1 LLVSG
6 CWFPVRISADLEQQ
20 FYDASYAQFLNLPE
34 SDLVC
39 TRRTLEADLANPAQP
54 IYERR
59 RLYLAIMQ
67 TLLSE
72 PVAGR
77 SVLDYGCGTGD
88 WGLMLAGEG
97 ARVTFL
103 DLSPVAIQVT
113 QHRAA
118 ASGVADRVRG
128 VARDASDLSCF
139 RDEEFDLIY
148 GSAAVH
154 HTLKYPGAL
163 DELLRVLRRGG
174 RLVLAETYG
183 NNQLLNM
190 FRRVGWKL
198 RGQAEEQGE
207 EIVLNDDHVR
217 MLRERMTQV
226 DVMPMNLLGMTK
238 RLFRGRFESAAVRG
252 VVGALEKADSVI
264 LGAAPRLGRYCGE
277 VVVVGRK

>member
-1 LLVSG
+1 MT
-6 CWFPVRISADLEQQ
+6 ISADLERE

-39 TRRTLEADLANPAQP
+39 TRQTLEADLANPAQP

-59 RLYLAIMQ
+59 RLYMAILQALLA
-67 TLLSE
+67 E

-77 SVLDYGCGTGD
+77 AVLDYGCGTGD

-97 ARVTFL
+97 ANVTFL

-113 QHRAA
+113 ERRAA
-118 ASGVADRVRG
+118 ASGVRDRVRG

-139 RDEEFDLIY
+139 QDEEFDLIY

-154 HTLKYPGAL
+154 HTLKYAGAVE
-163 DELLRVLRRGG
+163 ELLRVLRPGG

-183 NNQLLNM
+183 NNNVLNM
-190 FRRVGWKL
+190 ARRVGWKL

-207 EIVLNDDHVR
+207 EIVFNDAHVR
-217 MLRERMTQV
+217 MLRARMAQV
-226 DVMPMNLLGMTK
+226 DVMPMNLLAMSK
-238 RLFRGRFESAAVRG
+238 RLFRGRFEIAAVRG
-252 VVGALEKADSVI
+252 VVVALEKIDGVV
-264 LGAAPRLGRYCGE
+264 LNVAPALGRYCGE
-277 VVVVGRK
+277 VVVIGRK

>member
-1 LLVSG
+1 
-6 CWFPVRISADLEQQ
+6 VRITANLEQD
-20 FYDASYAQFLNLPE
+20 FYDEAYAQFLGLPE

-39 TRRTLEADLANPAQP
+39 TRQTLEADLANPAKS

-59 RLYLAIMQ
+59 RLYRAILE
-67 TLLSE
+67 TLLAE

-77 SVLDYGCGTGD
+77 AVLDYGCGTGD

-97 ARVTFL
+97 ANVTFL
-103 DLSPVAIQVT
+103 DLSPVAIEVT
-113 QHRAA
+113 QRRAA
-118 ASGVADRVRG
+118 AGGVADRVRG

-139 RDEEFDLIY
+139 RDQEFDLIY

-163 DELLRVLRRGG
+163 EELLRVLRTGG

-190 FRRVGWKL
+190 ARRLGWKL

-207 EIVLNDDHVR
+207 EIVFNDTHVR

-238 RLFRGRFESAAVRG
+238 RLFRGRFESPAVRG
-252 VVGALEKADSVI
+252 AVDALESLDSAI
-264 LGAAPRLGRYCGE
+264 LKAAPRLGRYCGE

>member
-1 LLVSG
+1 VT
-6 CWFPVRISADLEQQ
+6 ISADHEQK
-20 FYDASYAQFLNLPE
+20 FYDEAYSQFLNLPE

-39 TRRTLEADLANPAQP
+39 RRQTLEADLASPVQP

-67 TLLSE
+67 ALLAE

-77 SVLDYGCGTGD
+77 AVLDYGCGTGD

-97 ARVTFL
+97 ANVTFL
-103 DLSPVAIQVT
+103 DLSPVAIQVALR
-113 QHRAA
+113 RAS
-118 ASGVADRVRG
+118 ASGVGDRVRG

-163 DELLRVLRRGG
+163 DELLRVLGRGG

-183 NNQLLNM
+183 NNRLLNT

-207 EIVLNDDHVR
+207 EIVFNDGHVR
-217 MLRERMTQV
+217 MLRERMAQV

-238 RLFRGRFESAAVRG
+238 RLFRGRFESAVVRG
-252 VVGALEKADSVI
+252 VVGALEKMDSLI

>member
-1 LLVSG
+1 MT
-6 CWFPVRISADLEQQ
+6 ISADLERD

-39 TRRTLEADLANPAQP
+39 TRQTLLADLANPAKP

-59 RLYLAIMQ
+59 RLYSAILK
-67 TLLSE
+67 TLLAE
-72 PVAGR
+72 PVVGR
-77 SVLDYGCGTGD
+77 AVLDYGCGTGD

-97 ARVTFL
+97 ANVTFL

-113 QHRAA
+113 QRRAA
-118 ASGVADRVRG
+118 AGGVADRVRG

-163 DELLRVLRRGG
+163 EELLRVLRPGG

-183 NNQLLNM
+183 NN
-190 FRRVGWKL
+190 
-198 RGQAEEQGE
+198 
-207 EIVLNDDHVR
+207 
-217 MLRERMTQV
+217 
-226 DVMPMNLLGMTK
+226 
-238 RLFRGRFESAAVRG
+238 
-252 VVGALEKADSVI
+252 
-264 LGAAPRLGRYCGE
+264 
-277 VVVVGRK
+277 

>member
-1 LLVSG
+1 V
-6 CWFPVRISADLEQQ
+6 PISADHERD

-39 TRRTLEADLANPAQP
+39 TRQTLEADLANPAQP

-59 RLYLAIMQ
+59 RLYVAIMQ
-67 TLLSE
+67 ALLAE

-77 SVLDYGCGTGD
+77 AVLDYGCGTGD

-97 ARVTFL
+97 ANVTFL

-113 QHRAA
+113 QRRAA
-118 ASGVADRVRG
+118 ASGVSNRVRG

-163 DELLRVLRRGG
+163 EELMRVLRPGG
-174 RLVLAETYG
+174 RLLLAETYG

-190 FRRVGWKL
+190 FRRLGWKL
-198 RGQAEEQGE
+198 RGQADEQGE
-207 EIVLNDDHVR
+207 EIVFNDAHVR
-217 MLRERMTQV
+217 MLRGRMTQV
-226 DVMPMNLLGMTK
+226 DVMPMNLLAMAK
-238 RLFRGRFESAAVRG
+238 RLFRGKFESAAVRG
-252 VVGALEKADSVI
+252 AVGVLEKLDSVV
-264 LGAAPRLGRYCGE
+264 LRAAPRLGQYCGE
-277 VVVVGRK
+277 VVVVARK

>member
-1 LLVSG
+1 MT
-6 CWFPVRISADLEQQ
+6 ISADLERD

-39 TRRTLEADLANPAQP
+39 TRQTLLADLANPAKP

-59 RLYLAIMQ
+59 RLYSAILK
-67 TLLSE
+67 TLLAE
-72 PVAGR
+72 PVVGR
-77 SVLDYGCGTGD
+77 AVLDYGCGTGD

-97 ARVTFL
+97 ANVTFL

-113 QHRAA
+113 QRRAA
-118 ASGVADRVRG
+118 AGGVADRVRG

-163 DELLRVLRRGG
+163 EELLRVLRPGG

-183 NNQLLNM
+183 NNRLLNV
-190 FRRVGWKL
+190 FRRLGWKL
-198 RGQAEEQGE
+198 RGQADEQGE
-207 EIVLNDDHVR
+207 EIVFNDDHVR
-217 MLRERMTQV
+217 MLRARMARV
-226 DVMPMNLLGMTK
+226 DVMPMNLLAMAK

-252 VVGALEKADSVI
+252 VVGALEKIDGVV
-264 LGAAPRLGRYCGE
+264 LNVAPALGRYCGE

>member
-1 LLVSG
+1 VT
-6 CWFPVRISADLEQQ
+6 ISADLEQQ

-39 TRRTLEADLANPAQP
+39 NRRTLEADLANPGQP

-59 RLYLAIMQ
+59 RLYSAIMQ
-67 TLLSE
+67 TLLAE

-77 SVLDYGCGTGD
+77 AVLDYGCGTGD
-88 WGLMLAGEG
+88 WGLMLASEG
-97 ARVTFL
+97 SNVTFL

-113 QHRAA
+113 KCRAA
-118 ASGVADRVRG
+118 ASGVTDRVRG

-148 GSAAVH
+148 ASAAVH

-163 DELLRVLRRGG
+163 EELLRVLRPGG

-190 FRRVGWKL
+190 ARRLGWKL

-207 EIVLNDDHVR
+207 EIVFNDAHIR

-226 DVMPMNLLGMTK
+226 DAAPMNLLAMAK
-238 RLFRGRFESAAVRG
+238 RMFRGKFESAVVRG
-252 VVGALEKADSVI
+252 TVGALEKLDAGI
-264 LGAAPRLGRYCGE
+264 LKAAPWLGRYCGE
-277 VVVVGRK
+277 VVVMGRK

>member
-1 LLVSG
+1 MT
-6 CWFPVRISADLEQQ
+6 ISADLERD

-39 TRRTLEADLANPAQP
+39 TRQTLEADLANPAKP

-59 RLYLAIMQ
+59 RLYSAIMQ
-67 TLLSE
+67 ALLAE

-77 SVLDYGCGTGD
+77 AVLDYGCGTGD

-97 ARVTFL
+97 ASVTFL
-103 DLSPVAIQVT
+103 DLSPVAIQVAER
-113 QHRAA
+113 RAA
-118 ASGVADRVRG
+118 AGGVAGRVRG

-163 DELLRVLRRGG
+163 EELLRVLRPGG

-183 NNQLLNM
+183 NNQLLNV
-190 FRRVGWKL
+190 FRRLGWKL
-198 RGQAEEQGE
+198 RGQADEQGE
-207 EIVLNDDHVR
+207 EIVFNDGHVR
-217 MLRERMTQV
+217 MLRERMAQV
-226 DVMPMNLLGMTK
+226 DVMPMNLLAMAK
-238 RLFRGRFESAAVRG
+238 RLFRGRFESAPVQGAVRALEAIDG
-252 VVGALEKADSVI
+252 VVLSVAPALK
-264 LGAAPRLGRYCGE
+264 RYCGE
-277 VVVVGRK
+277 VVVVARK

>member
-1 LLVSG
+1 V
-6 CWFPVRISADLEQQ
+6 PISADHERE

-39 TRRTLEADLANPAQP
+39 TRQTLEGDLANPAQP

-59 RLYLAIMQ
+59 RLYRAIMQ
-67 TLLSE
+67 ALLAE

-77 SVLDYGCGTGD
+77 AVLDYGCGTGD

-97 ARVTFL
+97 ANVTFL
-103 DLSPVAIQVT
+103 DLSPVAIQVA
-113 QHRAA
+113 QRRAA
-118 ASGVADRVRG
+118 ASGVSNRVRG

-163 DELLRVLRRGG
+163 EELMRVLRPGG

-190 FRRVGWKL
+190 ARKMGWKL

-207 EIVLNDDHVR
+207 EIVFNDAHVR

-226 DVMPMNLLGMTK
+226 EVQPMNLLAMAK
-238 RLFRGRFESAAVRG
+238 RLFRGRFGSGTVRG
-252 VVGALEKADSVI
+252 VVGALEKLDVGI
-264 LGAAPRLGRYCGE
+264 LKAAPRLGRYCGE

>member
-1 LLVSG
+1 VT
-6 CWFPVRISADLEQQ
+6 ISADLERD

-39 TRRTLEADLANPAQP
+39 TRQTLLADLANPAKP

-59 RLYLAIMQ
+59 RLYSAILK
-67 TLLSE
+67 TLLAE
-72 PVAGR
+72 PVVGR
-77 SVLDYGCGTGD
+77 AVLDYGCGTGD

-97 ARVTFL
+97 ANVTFL

-113 QHRAA
+113 QRRAA
-118 ASGVADRVRG
+118 AGGVADRVRG

-163 DELLRVLRRGG
+163 EELLRVLRPGG

-183 NNQLLNM
+183 NNRLLNV
-190 FRRVGWKL
+190 FRRLGWKL
-198 RGQAEEQGE
+198 RGQADEQGE
-207 EIVLNDDHVR
+207 EIVFNDDHVR
-217 MLRERMTQV
+217 MLRARMARV
-226 DVMPMNLLGMTK
+226 DVMPMNLLAMAK

-252 VVGALEKADSVI
+252 VVGALEKIDGVV
-264 LGAAPRLGRYCGE
+264 LNVAPALGRYCGE

>member
-1 LLVSG
+1 VT
-6 CWFPVRISADLEQQ
+6 ISADLERD
-20 FYDASYAQFLNLPE
+20 FYDASYAQFLDLPE

-39 TRRTLEADLANPAQP
+39 TRQTLLADLANPAKP

-59 RLYLAIMQ
+59 RLYSAILK
-67 TLLSE
+67 TLLAE
-72 PVAGR
+72 PVVGR
-77 SVLDYGCGTGD
+77 AVLDYGCGTGD

-97 ARVTFL
+97 ANVTFL

-113 QHRAA
+113 QRRAA
-118 ASGVADRVRG
+118 AGGVADRVRG

-163 DELLRVLRRGG
+163 EELLRVLRPGG

-183 NNQLLNM
+183 NNQLLNV
-190 FRRVGWKL
+190 FRRLGWKL
-198 RGQAEEQGE
+198 RGQADDQGE
-207 EIVLNDDHVR
+207 EIVFNDDHVR
-217 MLRERMTQV
+217 MLRGSMSQV
-226 DVMPMNLLGMTK
+226 DVMPMNLLAMAK

-252 VVGALEKADSVI
+252 VVGALEKIDGVV
-264 LGAAPRLGRYCGE
+264 LNVAPALRRYCGE

>member
-1 LLVSG
+1 
-6 CWFPVRISADLEQQ
+6 VRITPDLEQD
-20 FYDASYAQFLNLPE
+20 FYDAAYSQFLNLPE

-39 TRRTLEADLANPAQP
+39 NRQTLEADLANPAQP

-67 TLLSE
+67 ALLAE

-77 SVLDYGCGTGD
+77 AVLDYGCGTGD
-88 WGLMLAGEG
+88 WGLMLAAEG
-97 ARVTFL
+97 ANVTFL

-113 QHRAA
+113 ERRAA
-118 ASGVADRVRG
+118 AGGVADRVRG

-163 DELLRVLRRGG
+163 EELMRVLRPGG
-174 RLVLAETYG
+174 RLVLAETFG

-190 FRRVGWKL
+190 FRRLGWKL
-198 RGQAEEQGE
+198 RGQVDEQGE
-207 EIVLNDDHVR
+207 EIVFNDNHVR
-217 MLRERMTQV
+217 MLRERMARV
-226 DVMPMNLLGMTK
+226 DVMPMNLLAMAK
-238 RLFRGRFESAAVRG
+238 RLFRGRFESTAVRG
-252 VVGALEKADSVI
+252 AVGGLEKLDSVV
-264 LGAAPRLGRYCGE
+264 LRAAPSLGRYCGE
-277 VVVVGRK
+277 VVVVARK

>member
-1 LLVSG
+1 MT
-6 CWFPVRISADLEQQ
+6 ISADLERD
-20 FYDASYAQFLNLPE
+20 FYDASYAQFLDLPE

-39 TRRTLEADLANPAQP
+39 TRQTLEADLANPAQP

-67 TLLSE
+67 ALLAE

-77 SVLDYGCGTGD
+77 AVLDYGCGTGD

-97 ARVTFL
+97 ANVTFL

-113 QHRAA
+113 ERRAA

-128 VARDASDLSCF
+128 VARDASELSCF

-154 HTLKYPGAL
+154 HTLKYPGAVE
-163 DELLRVLRRGG
+163 ELLRVLRPGG

-190 FRRVGWKL
+190 ARRVGWKL

-207 EIVLNDDHVR
+207 EIVFGDAHVR
-217 MLRERMTQV
+217 TLRERMTQV
-226 DVMPMNLLGMTK
+226 DVMPLNLLAMAK
-238 RLFRGRFESAAVRG
+238 RLFRGRFERAVVRG
-252 VVGALEKADSVI
+252 VVGALENLDSAV
-264 LGAAPRLGRYCGE
+264 LRAAPWFGRYCGE

>member
-1 LLVSG
+1 
-6 CWFPVRISADLEQQ
+6 VRITANLEQD
-20 FYDASYAQFLNLPE
+20 FYDAAYAQFLDLPE

-39 TRRTLEADLANPAQP
+39 TRQTLEADLANPAKS

-59 RLYLAIMQ
+59 RLYRAILE
-67 TLLSE
+67 TLLAE

-77 SVLDYGCGTGD
+77 AVLDYGCGTGD

-97 ARVTFL
+97 ANVTFL
-103 DLSPVAIQVT
+103 DLSPVAIEVT
-113 QHRAA
+113 QRRAA
-118 ASGVADRVRG
+118 AGGVADRVRG

-139 RDEEFDLIY
+139 RDQEFDLIY

-163 DELLRVLRRGG
+163 EELLRVLRTGG

-190 FRRVGWKL
+190 ARRLGWKL

-207 EIVLNDDHVR
+207 EIVFNDTHVR

-238 RLFRGRFESAAVRG
+238 RLFRGRFESPAVRG
-252 VVGALEKADSVI
+252 ALGVLENLDSAI
-264 LGAAPRLGRYCGE
+264 LKGAPRLGRYCGE

>member
-1 LLVSG
+1 M
-6 CWFPVRISADLEQQ
+6 RISADLEQH

-34 SDLVC
+34 SDLAC
-39 TRRTLEADLANPAQP
+39 TRQTLEADLANPAQS

-67 TLLSE
+67 ALLAE

-77 SVLDYGCGTGD
+77 AVLDYGCGTGD

-97 ARVTFL
+97 ANVTFL

-113 QHRAA
+113 QRRAA

-128 VARDASDLSCF
+128 IARDASDMSCF
-139 RDEEFDLIY
+139 RDGEFDLIY

-154 HTLKYPGAL
+154 HTLKYAGAL
-163 DELLRVLRRGG
+163 EELLRVLRPGG

-183 NNQLLNM
+183 NNELLNM
-190 FRRVGWKL
+190 ARRVGWKL

-207 EIVLNDDHVR
+207 EIVFSDAHVR
-217 MLRERMTQV
+217 MLRERMTKV
-226 DVMPMNLLGMTK
+226 DVMPINLLAMAK

-252 VVGALEKADSVI
+252 VVGALEKIDRVV
-264 LGAAPRLGRYCGE
+264 LNVAPVLRRYCGE
-277 VVVVGRK
+277 VVVIGRK

>member
-1 LLVSG
+1 MT
-6 CWFPVRISADLEQQ
+6 ISADLERD

-39 TRRTLEADLANPAQP
+39 TRQTLEADLANPAKP

-59 RLYLAIMQ
+59 RLYSAIMQ
-67 TLLSE
+67 ALLAE
-72 PVAGR
+72 PVVGR
-77 SVLDYGCGTGD
+77 AVLDYGCGTGD
-88 WGLMLAGEG
+88 WGLMLAAEG
-97 ARVTFL
+97 ASVTFL

-113 QHRAA
+113 ERRAA
-118 ASGVADRVRG
+118 AGGVADRVRG

-163 DELLRVLRRGG
+163 EELLRVLRPGG

-183 NNQLLNM
+183 NNQLLNV
-190 FRRVGWKL
+190 FRRLGWKL
-198 RGQAEEQGE
+198 RGQADEQGE
-207 EIVLNDDHVR
+207 EIVFNDGHVR
-217 MLRERMTQV
+217 MLRERMAQV
-226 DVMPMNLLGMTK
+226 DVMPMNLLAMAK
-238 RLFRGRFESAAVRG
+238 RLFRGRFERAAVRG
-252 VVGALEKADSVI
+252 AVGALEKIDGAVLSV
-264 LGAAPRLGRYCGE
+264 APALRRYCGE

>member
-1 LLVSG
+1 M
-6 CWFPVRISADLEQQ
+6 PISADHERN
-20 FYDASYAQFLNLPE
+20 FYDAAYAQFLNLPE

-39 TRRTLEADLANPAQP
+39 NRRTLEADLANPAKP

-59 RLYLAIMQ
+59 RLYLATMQ
-67 TLLSE
+67 ALFAE
-72 PVAGR
+72 AVAGR
-77 SVLDYGCGTGD
+77 AVLDYGCGTGD

-97 ARVTFL
+97 ANVTFL

-113 QHRAA
+113 QRRAA

-128 VARDASDLSCF
+128 AARDASDLSCF

-163 DELLRVLRRGG
+163 GELLRVLRPAG

-183 NNQLLNM
+183 NNHLLNLA
-190 FRRVGWKL
+190 RKLGWKL
-198 RGQAEEQGE
+198 RGQADEQGE
-207 EIVLNDDHVR
+207 EIMFNDAHVR
-217 MLRERMTQV
+217 MLRERMTHV
-226 DVMPMNLLGMTK
+226 DVIPMNLLAMTK
-238 RLFRGRFESAAVRG
+238 RLFRGRFESAAIRRVLE
-252 VVGALEKADSVI
+252 ALENLDTAI
-264 LGAAPRLGRYCGE
+264 LKAAPRYGRYCGE